1 MKGFS
6 MLAVTAALA
15 AAGIA
20 TGAGAQDFTT
30 YGRVGPWQIAVNP
43 KMGPGCVAVR
53 RFVNPSSQVQMG
65 IDATQST
72 PTGYLAIYVRNTDRV
87 QQGEELP
94 ATFDLDG
101 RIFDATFRG
110 QQIEGYGGA
119 FAPVTDDD
127 LIYDVAN
134 HQTLTINWGEGN
146 RVLVPLEDADEA
158 IAMLRTCQA
167 AQ

>member
-1 MKGFS
+1 MISIARLG
-6 MLAVTAALA
+6 AATALV

-20 TGAGAQDFTT
+20 TSAAAQDFTT
-30 YGRVGPWQIAVNP
+30 FGRVGPWQIAVNP

-53 RFVNPSSQVQMG
+53 RFVNPNSQVQMG
-65 IDATQST
+65 IDATQAT
-72 PTGYLAIYVRNTDRV
+72 PTGYLAIYVRHTDRV
-87 QQGEELP
+87 QQGEEIP

-101 RIFDATFRG
+101 TIFPATFRG
-110 QQIEGYGGA
+110 QQVEGYGGA

-158 IAMLRTCQA
+158 IAMLRTCQE

>member
-1 MKGFS
+1 MTSF
-6 MLAVTAALA
+6 ARLA
-15 AAGIA
+15 AATALLAAGVA
-20 TGAGAQDFTT
+20 TAAAAQDFTT
-30 YGRVGPWQIAVNP
+30 FGRVGQWQIAVNP

-53 RFVNPSSQVQMG
+53 RFVNPISQVQMG
-65 IDATQST
+65 IDATQAT
-72 PTGYLAIYVRNTDRV
+72 PTGYLAIYVRHTERV
-87 QQGEELP
+87 QQGEEIP

-101 RIFDATFRG
+101 RIFPATFRG
-110 QQIEGYGGA
+110 QQVEGYGGA

-134 HQTLTINWGEGN
+134 HDTLTINWGEGN
-146 RVLVPLEDADEA
+146 RVLVPLQDADEA